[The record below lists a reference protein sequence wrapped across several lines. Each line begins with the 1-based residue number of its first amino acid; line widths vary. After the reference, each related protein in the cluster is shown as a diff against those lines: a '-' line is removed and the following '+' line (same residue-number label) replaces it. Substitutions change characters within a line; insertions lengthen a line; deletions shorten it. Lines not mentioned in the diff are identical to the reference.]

1 MRKKVWFIL
10 LSLALCFSLTAAAA
24 CTGNGGGGTTPPPE
38 EEEKPVYE
46 GDMLYNGFD
55 SIDDLYK
62 VTQLYT
68 WNYGPLGKLEIVGS
82 ENFIPPVDTTETEAA
97 AAAVMQ
103 MIDALPAADDVTE
116 FSVAAK
122 DAAAKARSAYGDLTD
137 EAKRLVTNLEKLE
150 TLEACDALSGY
161 YTLAE
166 LGAPALSGASEWS
179 VSRGELQDVS
189 QGTII
194 FTVSGIAANR
204 DGALYLSLFH
214 DDTGKDGNGTAM
226 PNEPGNGIS
235 LWLRTNNN
243 TLLPQNTTDSGIAFE
258 TDGEGNPK
266 TISPDE
272 TYTFYVSYNVADS
285 KDSVT
290 VSVRIEDETGDVIA
304 DADIENIAEL
314 QPTHFGNGG
323 KVSVLDWLSEE
334 NRNGFLINVG
344 YSAAAADPVKVNVSN
359 AWTATD
365 AADFA
370 PPAPE
375 EEDPHDPNDLAP
387 RQGDGALRVY
397 YEQGP
402 FTEILAR
409 FDRSS
414 LSGLPVGDLGGF
426 SVKVYNDS
434 AETKRV
440 TLGLMQQQNVAVP
453 VDDAEFTLDPYAW
466 TECKVTLNP
475 YIVDAL
481 TSELIGLTLRFED
494 TYDSVYYVDE
504 LRVQFGQT
512 YTDEQRETMEK
523 VDALVASIESEL
535 GGNVTTG
542 DREKLETLYGRY
554 TELPVD
560 WRFMVDN
567 SGELFDAIETYL
579 RLRSEESEAGGETS
593 GLLFDEPLGLT
604 QLGSFSGAAASYST
618 DVAYGS
624 DAGSLRLDFDGT
636 ATHVTIPVTPVRN
649 DGYQEVHIWVNNAS
663 DLDRAF
669 YLSNGWA
676 VADSAIGDK
685 VTGGNL
691 NGGYVLPAN
700 SGWIELIYNGSKFT
714 QSGITEIISVSLRNN
729 SATASVG
736 TLYIGRMVYV
746 VRADY
751 VAAQIDALPEYPTD
765 GSTYPAESRAAVEA
779 ARAAYNALSD
789 ADKAKVTNL
798 DKLINIE
805 AEIWCE
811 GFAAL
816 PETPALMTEYTE
828 AYAQAIAALRESYN
842 ALDAVT
848 KTTVTEEEAL
858 LQQFETKLNELFA
871 EMGVENVIGMIDRL
885 PAYPDSGP
893 YPAESRAAVTAARAA
908 YSLLS
913 AEDKEQVTNIAK
925 LVGIEAGIWREGF
938 AALPATADE
947 LNGYSADWQTWSAA
961 VAALR
966 TSYDALDAA
975 VKEQVTADKA
985 RLDEYE
991 AAVTAVEEILGGIDG
1006 LEEDIAA
1013 LANTEITAASKS
1025 ALEGL
1030 YTQYIALD
1038 ANYRALVEN
1047 ADAFNTAVS
1056 QYLAAVSVPNADGET
1071 TVLHFDELLGQT
1083 QSNGF
1088 TGGSISYTTET
1099 AYADDS
1105 GSLEVNFDGTVN
1117 AWVTVPIR
1125 PVSVAAYDE
1134 VHIWVNNSSENKLA
1148 FQINWTVADAAA
1160 GESVTDG
1167 NIVGGYVVPANSGWI
1182 ELIYNKQI
1190 SGISEFNITSLDAN
1204 NSPIVTAGTL
1214 YIGKMV
1220 LVSYADKVEAQ
1231 IAALPDYTEGYTAEN
1246 KELVTAARAAYNEL
1260 SAENKAQVA
1269 NVSRLINIEAEIWR
1283 EGFSALPATPA
1294 EMTEYTEAYAQAVS
1308 ALRESYNALDAAVQT
1323 LVADDEAL
1331 LAEYEAK
1338 LDELLAEVRVE
1349 HVNTLIAALP
1359 AYSADYS
1366 EENRAAVAEA
1376 RAQYELLTDEQKEQ
1390 ITDLAR
1396 LEGLEADIWS
1406 GDVTAFAAQVAAA
1419 QMYEESLATTAAALR
1434 ASYNAMSETVQANE
1448 KVVEALAQLGTIDEK
1463 ITSLKT
1469 VHEQHLAD
1477 AAQLVEEIGKLG
1489 EITAASKDTLEDLY
1503 SSYNDLPEAYHS
1515 YVTNYTALQT
1525 AISQYLAAISQPNEN
1540 GETTVYHFDELL
1552 GLEQLGDFSGATAS
1566 YSTTEAADG
1575 ESGSLRLDF
1584 DGTAAEVDIPLVSVD
1599 ISSYDEV
1606 HIWVNNVSDKQRAF
1620 YINWKTVVSAS
1631 GNITDGCILPAN
1643 SGWVELVYAVKTTG
1657 TPEEQFVKIDQL
1669 EMGTLNPGW
1678 VASEDTLYIGKVV
1691 LVDKSAQLNGMVE
1704 ALPEGNEDSYTLA
1717 QIGAIKQAQE
1727 VYESL
1732 TAEEKTAFDA
1742 TDLGTKLAACVSA
1755 VANYYTLSDL
1765 IKNDSYQTDLASGSH
1780 TFASGWQT
1788 AGATLANASQ
1798 GTIIFNVTGIRNV
1811 AMGIYVTL
1819 FHDASAGNAEAGYM
1833 FCINALGSLQAP
1845 GGSAVISDIQP
1856 DQTYTFWINYTYL
1869 ENSKEVSILFR
1880 ILDAQNTAVVEYSV
1894 NIGSYNSSTADVWTA
1909 DPDNQNLYF
1918 NTGESAGVTVSDAW

>member
-10 LSLALCFSLTAAAA
+10 LSLALCFSLTAAVA
-24 CTGNGGGGTTPPPE
+24 CTDNGGGGTTPPPE

-68 WNYGPLGKLEIVGS
+68 WNYGPLGKLEIVGA

-272 TYTFYVSYNVADS
+272 TYTFYVRYNVADS

-414 LSGLPVGDLGGF
+414 LSGLPVEDLGGF

-535 GGNVTTG
+535 GGDVTTG
-542 DREKLETLYGRY
+542 DSEKLETLYGRY

-636 ATHVTIPVTPVRN
+636 ATHVTVPVTPVRN
-649 DGYQEVHIWVNNAS
+649 DGYEEVHIWVNNAS

-685 VTGGNL
+685 VTGGNV

-871 EMGVENVIGMIDRL
+871 EMGVENVTAMIEGL
-885 PAYPDSGP
+885 PAYPASGT
-893 YPAESRAAVTAARAA
+893 YPAESRTAVQSARAA
-908 YSLLS
+908 YNALS
-913 AEDKEQVTNIAK
+913 AEDKEQIANIDK
-925 LVGIEAGIWREGF
+925 LIGIEAGIWREGF
-938 AALPATADE
+938 APLPATAAE
-947 LNGYSADWQTWSAA
+947 LNGYSENWQAWSAA
-961 VAALR
+961 VTALR

-975 VKEQVTADKA
+975 VKAEVTADKA

-1013 LANTEITAASKS
+1013 LANTGITAASKS

-1047 ADAFNTAVS
+1047 ADAFNMAVS

-1083 QSNGF
+1083 QVGSVNGG
-1088 TGGSISYTTET
+1088 TSSYTTEVKHGDE
-1099 AYADDS
+1099 A
-1105 GSLEVNFDGTVN
+1105 GSLEVAFDGTIAWTEVN
-1117 AWVTVPIR
+1117 LQAVDTSAADEIYLWVYNGTENRYIF
-1125 PVSVAAYDE
+1125 A
-1134 VHIWVNNSSENKLA
+1134 VNWANGGVYTEEGERLNAEKS
-1148 FQINWTVADAAA
+1148 DA
-1160 GESVTDG
+1160 VL
-1167 NIVGGYVVPANSGWI
+1167 PANCGWVKI
-1182 ELIYNKQI
+1182 VVARSDIADGKTFPAPLNQL
-1190 SGISEFNITSLDAN
+1190 NITTINESGGA
-1204 NSPIVTAGTL
+1204 VATVGTL

-1220 LVSYADKVEAQ
+1220 LVNNS
-1231 IAALPDYTEGYTAEN
+1231 
-1246 KELVTAARAAYNEL
+1246 
-1260 SAENKAQVA
+1260 
-1269 NVSRLINIEAEIWR
+1269 SRI
-1283 EGFSALPATPA
+1283 
-1294 EMTEYTEAYAQAVS
+1294 
-1308 ALRESYNALDAAVQT
+1308 
-1323 LVADDEAL
+1323 
-1331 LAEYEAK
+1331 
-1338 LDELLAEVRVE
+1338 
-1349 HVNTLIAALP
+1349 
-1359 AYSADYS
+1359 
-1366 EENRAAVAEA
+1366 
-1376 RAQYELLTDEQKEQ
+1376 
-1390 ITDLAR
+1390 
-1396 LEGLEADIWS
+1396 
-1406 GDVTAFAAQVAAA
+1406 
-1419 QMYEESLATTAAALR
+1419 ESL
-1434 ASYNAMSETVQANE
+1434 
-1448 KVVEALAQLGTIDEK
+1448 
-1463 ITSLKT
+1463 LK
-1469 VHEQHLAD
+1469 
-1477 AAQLVEEIGKLG
+1477 
-1489 EITAASKDTLEDLY
+1489 
-1503 SSYNDLPEAYHS
+1503 
-1515 YVTNYTALQT
+1515 
-1525 AISQYLAAISQPNEN
+1525 
-1540 GETTVYHFDELL
+1540 
-1552 GLEQLGDFSGATAS
+1552 
-1566 YSTTEAADG
+1566 
-1575 ESGSLRLDF
+1575 
-1584 DGTAAEVDIPLVSVD
+1584 
-1599 ISSYDEV
+1599 
-1606 HIWVNNVSDKQRAF
+1606 
-1620 YINWKTVVSAS
+1620 
-1631 GNITDGCILPAN
+1631 
-1643 SGWVELVYAVKTTG
+1643 
-1657 TPEEQFVKIDQL
+1657 
-1669 EMGTLNPGW
+1669 
-1678 VASEDTLYIGKVV
+1678 V
-1691 LVDKSAQLNGMVE
+1691 LVDKE
-1704 ALPEGNEDSYTLA
+1704 ANAYTA
-1717 QIGAIKQAQE
+1717 ADIAAIKEARS
-1727 VYESL
+1727 VYNSL
-1732 TAEEKTAFDA
+1732 SPEEQ
-1742 TDLGTKLAACVSA
+1742 SA
-1755 VANYYTLSDL
+1755 VDASLVQTLEACEADIATYYTLSDL
-1765 IKNDSYQTDLASGSH
+1765 TETTNGYYGANNLATGNAVTIDSWAYGAANLPSFADTLSATVVFKASGL
-1780 TFASGWQT
+1780 A
-1788 AGATLANASQ
+1788 AGTD
-1798 GTIIFNVTGIRNV
+1798 G
-1811 AMGIYVTL
+1811 AMYISL
-1819 FHDASAGNAEAGYM
+1819 FHD
-1833 FCINALGSLQAP
+1833 
-1845 GGSAVISDIQP
+1845 GSANAGQSGDGLAIWLRTQNSTLLPQNSTNQGVAISEAIATA
-1856 DQTYTFWINYTYL
+1856 QTYTFYIGYSIASDYSSLTLTIRMENAGGTTIASDTQTVTSVSFSDFGNQTIAQWLRDDANAANHQTFYINGG
-1869 ENSKEVSILFR
+1869 
-1880 ILDAQNTAVVEYSV
+1880 A
-1894 NIGSYNSSTADVWTA
+1894 ST
-1909 DPDNQNLYF
+1909 
-1918 NTGESAGVTVSDAW
+1918 SVTVSDAW